1 MYFKVT
7 VQLTA
12 VTVTVVDVT
21 RMTAGTSRSWGA
33 ICVRFKKISA
43 GAHD

>member
-12 VTVTVVDVT
+12 VTLTVDVT
-21 RMTAGTSRSWGA
+21 RMTIGTSWYWGT
-33 ICVRFKKISA
+33 IWKWSETL
-43 GAHD
+43 D